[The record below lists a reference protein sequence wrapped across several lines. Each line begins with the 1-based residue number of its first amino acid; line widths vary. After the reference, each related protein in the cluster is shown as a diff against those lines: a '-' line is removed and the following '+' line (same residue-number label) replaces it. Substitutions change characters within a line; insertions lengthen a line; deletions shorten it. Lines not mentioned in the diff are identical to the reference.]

1 LAGQAYGP
9 HITMKKIVDNP
20 LDILDLS
27 YEIERDSQSGD
38 LSRNLLQQ
46 GHTLYEPDPAIPN
59 GLRRHLP
66 SGNIEV
72 GYWRDGEFVVTE
84 INPESESDK

>member
-1 LAGQAYGP
+1 
-9 HITMKKIVDNP
+9 MKKAVAKA
-20 LDILDLS
+20 LDVLDLS
-27 YEIERDSQSGD
+27 YEIERDSQSGA
-38 LSRNLLQQ
+38 LSRSLLQQ
-46 GHTLYEPDPAIPN
+46 GHTLYEPDPKVPK

-66 SGNIEV
+66 SGNIEL

>member
-1 LAGQAYGP
+1 
-9 HITMKKIVDNP
+9 MKKNVDNP

-27 YEIERDSQSGD
+27 DEIERDSQSGD

-72 GYWRDGEFVVTE
+72 GYWRDGEFVVIE
-84 INPESESDK
+84 AILKRESDK

>member
-1 LAGQAYGP
+1 
-9 HITMKKIVDNP
+9 MKKTVDKP
-20 LDILDLS
+20 IDILELS
-27 YEIERDSQSGD
+27 DEIERDSQSGA
-38 LSRNLLQQ
+38 LSRSLLQQ
-46 GHTLYEPDPAIPN
+46 GHTLYEPAPKVPK

-66 SGNIEV
+66 SGTTEL